1 MINQKRKTAKSN
13 ELLLGTGQIM
23 QDTTLSNAQKQQ
35 YGQTTTWSINKPTIA
50 KPLFRAELYIGK
62 KGKFYYRVLGRNN
75 KVVIP
80 SEPYNTRQGALKT
93 LKRIQGLN
101 FWGFKDLTTKK

>member
-1 MINQKRKTAKSN
+1 MSKKEITFAEAFKGAEKLAKSIDLK
-13 ELLLGTGQIM
+13 LL
-23 QDTTLSNAQKQQ
+23 SR
-35 YGQTTTWSINKPTIA
+35 KPKTMKDVAKEMIA
-50 KPLFRAELYIGK
+50 NPEFRAELYIGK

-80 SEPYNTRQGALKT
+80 SEPYNTRQSALKT

-101 FWGFKDLTTKK
+101 FWGFKDLTKVK

>member
-1 MINQKRKTAKSN
+1 MAQEILKVTASPKLM
-13 ELLLGTGQIM
+13 EKVAKL
-23 QDTTLSNAQKQQ
+23 
-35 YGQTTTWSINKPTIA
+35 KPV
-50 KPLFRAELYIGK
+50 FRAELYIGK

-101 FWGFKDLTTKK
+101 FWGFKDLTKEK

>member
-1 MINQKRKTAKSN
+1 MNITSEQKEATSDLIKKMAKV
-13 ELLLGTGQIM
+13 
-23 QDTTLSNAQKQQ
+23 
-35 YGQTTTWSINKPTIA
+35 KPE
-50 KPLFRAELYIGK
+50 FRAELYIGK

-80 SEPYNTRQGALKT
+80 SEPYNTRQSALKT

-101 FWGFKDLTTKK
+101 FWGFKDLTKEK

>member
-1 MINQKRKTAKSN
+1 MKKALHIINPKHKTMDEVAK
-13 ELLLGTGQIM
+13 EI
-23 QDTTLSNAQKQQ
+23 
-35 YGQTTTWSINKPTIA
+35 INNPE
-50 KPLFRAELYIGK
+50 FRAELYIGK

-101 FWGFKDLTTKK
+101 FWGFKDLTKK